1 MPQDKADILAD
12 YREWREG
19 LPARIGT
26 HGGRCH
32 MRHERCMIHRLA
44 HALEQERHV
53 LSQKNLTDQERE
65 AVEWAAYAAQKMYEH
80 TASATLMDL
89 LKRLGGGE

>member
-1 MPQDKADILAD
+1 MSDILAD

-19 LPARIGT
+19 LPERIQT

-44 HALEQERHV
+44 HALEQERQV

-65 AVEWAAYAAQKMYEH
+65 VVEWAA
-80 TASATLMDL
+80 TAEWGKNPHAATLMDL

>member
-1 MPQDKADILAD
+1 MSDILAD

-19 LPARIGT
+19 LPERIGT

-44 HALEQERHV
+44 HALERERQV

-65 AVEWAAYAAQKMYEH
+65 AVERVSVAYDLLPTEGARQIA
-80 TASATLMDL
+80 ATLRGL
-89 LKRLGGGE
+89 LERLGGLP